1 MKKIP
6 FIKTTKSVTSLLMIV
21 FLVMPAFAG
30 AQYSGQYGWYGGT
43 MYQDGSAETGATR
56 QERVRG
62 YRQQSSEMQQKI
74 AALGTATQTIISVP
88 ILFGV
93 KLSNI
98 SPNFGDPRSGGRTH
112 EGEDI
117 MGVKG
122 TPIVTP
128 TAAVVLRTV
137 TGPSEGNTVYT
148 ANPGGE
154 TFVYMHL
161 DRFGEGVT
169 AGAVLSPGA
178 LIGYVGDTGNAAGGP
193 AHLHFEIHNSSGMPV
208 DPYPRI
214 ALEFSPGDKMSYLTA
229 VLAKTSDRTA
239 LAQFLVTNFRSAF
252 NEAITLNSAIP
263 AEITQALAAIPAP
276 SSSPASGTV
285 LPLGDLDVG
294 SSGSLVV
301 ILQTYLIQ
309 SAKGPA
315 AVSLAKAGATGNF
328 GAITKAS
335 LAEFQSSV
343 GISPA
348 NGYYGETTRNY
359 ITSHPLIV
367 TPSVPV
373 SPIPT
378 TPNTTA
384 TPTTGTT
391 AGISRDLKLG
401 MTGEDVKALQVIL
414 NRKGYTVATTGAG
427 SVGNETT
434 YFGPATQAAVI
445 KFQSARN
452 ITPAAGYVGPLTR
465 AALSVQ

>member
-1 MKKIP
+1 MQNKI
-6 FIKTTKSVTSLLMIV
+6 VRYVL
-21 FLVMPAFAG
+21 
-30 AQYSGQYGWYGGT
+30 QYGTAICLLSMFLPIVVIAQTYTYGS
-43 MYQDGSAETGATR
+43 YWNYNDGSTETGATR
-56 QERVRG
+56 RERVRG
-62 YRQQSSEMQQKI
+62 YREQSSEMQQKI
-74 AALGTATQTIISVP
+74 AALGTVAQTTITIP

-93 KLSNI
+93 KLTNI
-98 SPNFGDPRSGGRTH
+98 SANFGDPRSGGRTH

-122 TPIVTP
+122 TPVVTP

-161 DRFGEGVT
+161 DRFGEGVV
-169 AGAVLSPGA
+169 AGAVLAPGA
-178 LIGYVGDTGNAAGGP
+178 LIGYVGDTGNALGGP
-193 AHLHFEIHNSSGMPV
+193 AHLHFEIHASGGEAI
-208 DPYPRI
+208 DPYPRLT
-214 ALEFSPGDKMSYLTA
+214 LEIPLQEKMSYLA
-229 VLAKTSDRTA
+229 AILAKAADRTA
-239 LAQFLVTNFRSAF
+239 LAQFLVTNFRSTF
-252 NEAITLNSAIP
+252 NEAIAQNIVVPT
-263 AEITQALAAIPAP
+263 EITAALASIPAP
-276 SSSPASGTV
+276 SSSPTTGTT
-285 LPLGDLDVG
+285 LPPGDLDVG

-315 AVSLAKAGATGNF
+315 AASLARAGSTGNF
-328 GAITKAS
+328 GPITKTA
-335 LAEFQSSV
+335 LAEFQAAV

-359 ITSHPLIV
+359 IVSHPVVSVPPAPLPV
-367 TPSVPV
+367 TP
-373 SPIPT
+373 
-378 TPNTTA
+378 
-384 TPTTGTT
+384 TPTSPAPTGTST
-391 AGISRDLKLG
+391 SGITRDLKLG
-401 MTGEDVKALQVIL
+401 MSGEDVRALQIIL
-414 NRKGYTVATTGAG
+414 NKKGYTVASTGPG

-452 ITPAAGYVGPLTR
+452 ITPAVGYVGTLTR

>member
-1 MKKIP
+1 MRKN
-6 FIKTTKSVTSLLMIV
+6 TTQHVIRYTAAVFVLSL
-21 FLVMPAFAG
+21 FLPITAL
-30 AQYSGQYGWYGGT
+30 AQTYTYNSNWNYN
-43 MYQDGSAETGATR
+43 DGSTETTTTR
-56 QERVRG
+56 RERVRG

-74 AALGTATQTIISVP
+74 SALGTAAQSTIFVP

-93 KLSNI
+93 KLTNI

-169 AGAVLSPGA
+169 AGTVLAAGA
-178 LIGYVGDTGNAAGGP
+178 LIGYVGDTGNASGGP
-193 AHLHFEIHNSSGMPV
+193 AHLHFEIHPSGEAPV

-214 ALEFSPGDKMSYLTA
+214 TLEIPLQEKMSYLTA
-229 VLAKTSDRTA
+229 ILAKATDRTA
-239 LAQFLVTNFRSAF
+239 LAQFLVTNFRSTF
-252 NEAITLNSAIP
+252 NEAIAQNIVIP
-263 AEITQALAAIPAP
+263 TEITAALASIPAP
-276 SSSPASGTV
+276 SSSPTTGTA
-285 LPLGDLDVG
+285 LPPGDLDVG
-294 SSGSLVV
+294 SSGPLVT
-301 ILQTYLIQ
+301 ILQSYLIQ
-309 SAKGPA
+309 SAKGSA
-315 AVSLAKAGATGNF
+315 ATSLARAGSTGNF
-328 GAITKAS
+328 GPITRTA
-335 LAEFQSSV
+335 LAEFQAAV

-359 ITSHPLIV
+359 ITSHPILT
-367 TPSVPV
+367 TPPV
-373 SPIPT
+373 PIPT
-378 TPNTTA
+378 TP
-384 TPTTGTT
+384 TPTTSVPTSTNTT
-391 AGISRDLKLG
+391 GITRDLKLG
-401 MTGEDVKALQVIL
+401 MSGEDVRALQIIL
-414 NRKGYTVATTGAG
+414 NRKGYTVATTGSG

-434 YFGPATQAAVI
+434 YFGSATQAAVI

-452 ITPAAGYVGPLTR
+452 IAPAAGYVGPLTR